1 MCQKHPV
8 SEAGDA
14 SGPSFPNIPSHGAA
28 EVLMCQKLPVPEAE
42 VASNGKA
49 EDVPF
54 SKHIPRHQLLGS
66 VWCASL
72 RDKKGTSL
80 QACVTAWAN

>member
-28 EVLMCQKLPVPEAE
+28 EVLMCQKLPVPEAV
-42 VASNGKA
+42 VASNRKTA
-49 EDVPF
+49 DVLECHARRC
-54 SKHIPRHQLLGS
+54 SDVI
-66 VWCASL
+66 
-72 RDKKGTSL
+72 D
-80 QACVTAWAN
+80 

>member
-1 MCQKHPV
+1 M

-42 VASNGKA
+42 VASNRKA

-54 SKHIPRHQLLGS
+54 SKHIPCHQLLDG

-72 RDKKGTSL
+72 RDKRSTAL
-80 QACVTAWAN
+80 QACVTA

>member
-14 SGPSFPNIPSHGAA
+14 SGPSFPNIPSDGAA

-42 VASNGKA
+42 VASNRKA
-49 EDVPF
+49 EGVPF
-54 SKHIPRHQLLGS
+54 SKHIPCHQLLGG

-72 RDKKGTSL
+72 RDKMDTAL
-80 QACVTAWAN
+80 RARATAWAD